1 MPPHPPA
8 SSRKASVAR
17 SDSAAEPLAF
27 PVSPSLTARQAQI
40 LALIRRNI
48 DRTGLPPTRAEIA
61 TECDFRSVN
70 AAEEHLRALERKGL
84 ITILQGTARGLRLTA
99 SGRAQGDRSGL
110 SSGRVAQAVTGH
122 LAGTVVQAVTEHLAG
137 LLPLLGRVAA
147 GAPILAVEHVVGH
160 YAVDPQLFRPAADY
174 LLTVRGLSMRDAGII
189 EGDLLAVH
197 QTAEARSGQIIVAR
211 IADEVTVKRLQR
223 YENHIELLPANPD
236 FEPIIVRPGEDGFAI
251 EGLVVGLIRDGLAG
265 AP

>member
-1 MPPHPPA
+1 M
-8 SSRKASVAR
+8 
-17 SDSAAEPLAF
+17 
-27 PVSPSLTARQAQI
+27 
-40 LALIRRNI
+40 
-48 DRTGLPPTRAEIA
+48 
-61 TECDFRSVN
+61 
-70 AAEEHLRALERKGL
+70 
-84 ITILQGTARGLRLTA
+84 
-99 SGRAQGDRSGL
+99 
-110 SSGRVAQAVTGH
+110 
-122 LAGTVVQAVTEHLAG
+122 TEHLAG